1 MLRVR
6 NMNQKNIQSVQETI
20 KSAKMHKKMSKKN
33 PPKLLFLIAA
43 AEHILQHG
51 VTTQRY
57 DRNPNVSLS

>member
-51 VTTQRY
+51 VYNTEI
-57 DRNPNVSLS
+57 

>member
-51 VTTQRY
+51 VYNRDMTEI
-57 DRNPNVSLS
+57 PMSH